1 MLSERLI
8 ELGLRQSKSDPCLFL
23 KEDAEDLL
31 TVNVHVDD
39 CCCTYSNEQQ
49 YREFRRQ
56 LEEEFKISKSDDS
69 NTFLGMV
76 IERLSEKGP
85 IYIHQG
91 PYITDIL
98 ARFKHTDCKVA
109 ATPAE
114 PGLKL
119 SKTQMPTTEAG
130 KAAMKGTPY
139 RQLVGALLYLA
150 NCTRPDIAQAVSSC
164 ARFGSN
170 PGPIHWK
177 ALKHVLRYLKGTRGH
192 GIVYGKPFA
201 EGIPHNDI
209 HGYVDGDWGG
219 DPDDRRSTTGYIYMS
234 YGGPICWRSK
244 KQASTALSSC
254 ESEYMAASEAAK
266 EAVWL
271 TRLYK
276 DDLKIEDVSL
286 ETKGDLTEKE
296 YEGAK
301 PLTVFE
307 DNIGCISMSKNPVM
321 HRTSK
326 HIEIR
331 YHFVRERVQDGSLKL
346 VFIPSSENIADIP
359 TKATRRHVFLYL
371 RDKVML
377 DPGLGPKKE
386 PGRAMLAM
394 TETKEIEEDLHAHWK
409 VAFPEQA
416 DSFNPQCLML
426 AVVRPDIDRD
436 EPPSEPADDA
446 EEDFLRAIEK
456 HAMTEGQTFSPSWE
470 GEPIYDDERP
480 SATSYM

>member
-1 MLSERLI
+1 M
-8 ELGLRQSKSDPCLFL
+8 
-23 KEDAEDLL
+23 
-31 TVNVHVDD
+31 
-39 CCCTYSNEQQ
+39 
-49 YREFRRQ
+49 
-56 LEEEFKISKSDDS
+56 
-69 NTFLGMV
+69 
-76 IERLSEKGP
+76 
-85 IYIHQG
+85 
-91 PYITDIL
+91 
-98 ARFKHTDCKVA
+98 
-109 ATPAE
+109 
-114 PGLKL
+114 
-119 SKTQMPTTEAG
+119 
-130 KAAMKGTPY
+130 
-139 RQLVGALLYLA
+139 
-150 NCTRPDIAQAVSSC
+150 
-164 ARFGSN
+164 
-170 PGPIHWK
+170 
-177 ALKHVLRYLKGTRGH
+177 
-192 GIVYGKPFA
+192 
-201 EGIPHNDI
+201 
-209 HGYVDGDWGG
+209 DGDWGG

-346 VFIPSSENIADIP
+346 VFIPSSENIADIL

-446 EEDFLRAIEK
+446 EEDFLCAIEK
-456 HAMTEGQTFSPSWE
+456 HATIEPRTFSP
-470 GEPIYDDERP
+470 
-480 SATSYM
+480 